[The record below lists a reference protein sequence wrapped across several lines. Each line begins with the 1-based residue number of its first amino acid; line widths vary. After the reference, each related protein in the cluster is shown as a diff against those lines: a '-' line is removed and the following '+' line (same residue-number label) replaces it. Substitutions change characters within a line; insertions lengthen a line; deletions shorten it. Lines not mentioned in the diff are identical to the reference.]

1 MMRRRI
7 AGLTVGVIVLL
18 APAGFL
24 RAAPAAQRKGDVAA
38 TQPLKGADFLRF
50 VDNGSAG
57 GRLETADVT
66 FKNADGVTVHLVS
79 AVHIGERSYFEALNE
94 NFKARDAVLY
104 EMVKPRDSGVPNLAD
119 DQTRSH
125 SMVSEF
131 QRMLKDTLNLEFQL
145 DVIDYTRPNFVHAD
159 LDAETFA
166 ARQAARGESFMTLML
181 QQMMRAMTQPP
192 PDNANQQDP
201 TAAAEDQLDGLIRM
215 ICRPDHERQLK
226 LMVAKNLADIEE
238 TAMGLDGPGGSAILT
253 DRNDACMAK
262 LKETLAAGRKDVAIF
277 YGAAHMPDLS
287 KRLSAMGFKPL
298 ATEWRLAW
306 DLAIRTDQP
315 SAVEQILEDLVHA
328 LDQQ

>member
-1 MMRRRI
+1 MTRRLLI
-7 AGLTVGVIVLL
+7 PALVLL
-18 APAGFL
+18 ALSAQCFVD
-24 RAAPAAQRKGDVAA
+24 AAPTTQPNSDVAM
-38 TQPLKGADFLRF
+38 TQPLKGGDFLRF

-79 AVHIGERSYFEALNE
+79 AVHIGEHAYFEALNE
-94 NFKARDAVLY
+94 SFKARDAVLY
-104 EMVKPRDSGVPNLAD
+104 EMVKPRDSGAPNLAD
-119 DQTRSH
+119 DQQTRSH

-131 QRMLKDTLNLEFQL
+131 QRMLKDTLNLDFQL

-166 ARQAARGESFMTLML
+166 AKQAARGESFMTLML
-181 QQMMRAMTQPP
+181 QQMMRAMSQPP

-262 LKETLAAGRKDVAIF
+262 LKETLAAGKKDVAIF

-287 KRLSAMGFKPL
+287 KRLAAMGFKPL
-298 ATEWRLAW
+298 ATDWRLAW

-315 SAVEQILEDLVHA
+315 SAVEQILTDLVHA